1 MRFDGRRADIR
12 PGRHGRD
19 VIAQLEQVVGAP
31 VRLQLLKQ
39 ENGRQ
44 STYRARGSRRT
55 AIVKRYES
63 DRAGA
68 IATRISSLAEGPFEP
83 LLPSVWAQT
92 DDMLVLSEIPGKPLR
107 AAVLAGDENACRRA
121 GAVLGTW
128 HWYWRDRAPE
138 TLTRH
143 SLARELEILC
153 RESAHAPEPIAGAV
167 AFAVKAVEQDEEWQA
182 STVVHRDLYEEQIL
196 LDDAVGLIDLDD
208 AAIGPPELDVG
219 NLYAHLEHLARRYG
233 RNLDTMQHAF
243 LDGYL
248 ASGAQLDL
256 RLLLTCRS
264 LSLLRLACVH
274 RDLALAKTHPGS
286 AWPHPPDLASAG

>member
-1 MRFDGRRADIR
+1 M
-12 PGRHGRD
+12 
-19 VIAQLEQVVGAP
+19 IAQLEDVVGAP

-39 ENGRQ
+39 ETGRQ

-55 AIVKRYES
+55 AIVKHYES
-63 DRAGA
+63 DLASTIGR
-68 IATRISSLAEGPFEP
+68 RITSLAEGPFEP

-92 DDMLVLSEIPGKPLR
+92 DHTLVLSEIPGKPLR
-107 AAVLAGDENACRRA
+107 AAVLAGDEVACRRV
-121 GAVLGTW
+121 GAVLGSW
-128 HWYWRDRAPE
+128 HWYWRDNAPE
-138 TLTRH
+138 TLARH
-143 SLARELEILC
+143 SLERELEILR

-167 AFAVKAVEQDEEWQA
+167 AFAVKVVEQDEEWPA

-196 LDDAVGLIDLDD
+196 LDDAVGLINLDD

-219 NLYAHLEHLARRYG
+219 NLCAHLDHLARRYG

-248 ASGAQLDL
+248 SSGTPLDL

-274 RDLALAKTHPGS
+274 RDVELANTHPGS
-286 AWPHPPDLASAG
+286 AWPQPPDLASAG

>member
-1 MRFDGRRADIR
+1 MGDLRTSFPGRR
-12 PGRHGRD
+12 GRD
-19 VIAQLEQVVGAP
+19 VIAQLEEVVGAP

-39 ENGRQ
+39 ETGRP

-63 DRAGA
+63 DQASA
-68 IATRISSLAEGPFEP
+68 IATRIASLAEGPFEP

-107 AAVLAGDENACRRA
+107 AAVLAGDEDACRRA

-153 RESAHAPEPIAGAV
+153 RESARAPEPIAGAV
-167 AFAVKAVEQDEEWQA
+167 AFAVKAVEQDEEWHA
-182 STVVHRDLYEEQIL
+182 PTVIHRDLYEEQIL

-219 NLYAHLEHLARRYG
+219 NLYAHLEHLARRYE

-248 ASGAQLDL
+248 TSGAQLDL

-274 RDLALAKTHPGS
+274 RDLALANTHPGS

>member
-1 MRFDGRRADIR
+1 M
-12 PGRHGRD
+12 
-19 VIAQLEQVVGAP
+19 IAQLEDVVGAP

-39 ENGRQ
+39 ETGRQ

-55 AIVKRYES
+55 AIVKHYES
-63 DRAGA
+63 DLASTIGR
-68 IATRISSLAEGPFEP
+68 RIMSLAEGPFEP

-92 DDMLVLSEIPGKPLR
+92 DNTLVLSEIPGKPLR
-107 AAVLAGDENACRRA
+107 AAVLAGDEVACRRV
-121 GAVLGTW
+121 GAVLGSW
-128 HWYWRDRAPE
+128 HWYWRDNAPE
-138 TLTRH
+138 TLARH
-143 SLARELEILC
+143 SLERELEILR

-167 AFAVKAVEQDEEWQA
+167 AFAVKVVEQDEEWPA

-196 LDDAVGLIDLDD
+196 LDDAVGLINLDD

-219 NLYAHLEHLARRYG
+219 NLCAHLDHLARRYG

-248 ASGAQLDL
+248 SSGTPLDL

-274 RDLALAKTHPGS
+274 RDVELANTHPGS
-286 AWPHPPDLASAG
+286 AWPQPPDLASAG